1 MAKKKQVNQA
11 ARIAEAVDWIDAVLE
26 DDACVAANVELKKG
40 LNMAKAALM
49 KHLLANARES
59 GSSGAAKGRGGK
71 KERYSAQ
78 EPAAGPGH
86 VLNDTKTSF

>member
-11 ARIAEAVDWIDAVLE
+11 ARIAEAVDWIDAALE
-26 DDACVAANVELKKG
+26 GDHGVGANDELGKA

-49 KHLLANARES
+49 KQLLANARES

-71 KERYSAQ
+71 KERTSIQ
-78 EPAAGPGH
+78 ESPASSRAA
-86 VLNDTKTSF
+86 SI